1 MHYVYVLKSLK
12 DGLLYIGYTND
23 LKRRFAEHN
32 AGLSKATKPRTPFQL
47 VYYEAYKSRADA
59 VAREKNLKL
68 YSRAYQQLR
77 SRIAGSL

>member
-1 MHYVYVLKSLK
+1 MHYVYLLKSEK

-32 AGLSKATKPRTPFQL
+32 SGLSKATKPRAPFQL

-59 VAREKNLKL
+59 LFREKNLKR
-68 YSRAYQQLR
+68 YSRSYQELNKR
-77 SRIAGSL
+77 VKGSI